1 MSNKREW
8 WKNILNI
15 DDWKYISIGHL
26 LFATLLCSAFMEKCF
41 LTTFLLLKGV
51 FRQFFSLEVSFGVFL
66 RAPYLIDGFLIL
78 FLAISKNEE
87 EKSSKSSRFAKE
99 WSVVLCI
106 LKILLCSTISEA
118 FEGIY
123 LDWIVQAILICH
135 VIFRLSNW
143 ENSKLWNFPI
153 CDDEVKHSF
162 NKILVIMSIMIFAY
176 IIIAIGLVG
185 SFLVFFISKIS
196 IILANCISSVTF
208 FAMLKVL
215 CQYTNFYNDIYFMVY
230 HNKEEMEKMPEDD
243 TKLYLADGID
253 LYDKREKK
261 GNREFDVILELDDD
275 EVEPEEREE

>member
-78 FLAISKNEE
+78 FLAISKNED
-87 EKSSKSSRFAKE
+87 EKSSKNSRFAKE
-99 WSVVLCI
+99 RSVVLCI

-143 ENSKLWNFPI
+143 ENSRLWNFPI

-162 NKILVIMSIMIFAY
+162 NKILVIMSIMILAY

-208 FAMLKVL
+208 WAMLKVL

-261 GNREFDVILELDDD
+261 SNREFDVILELDDD